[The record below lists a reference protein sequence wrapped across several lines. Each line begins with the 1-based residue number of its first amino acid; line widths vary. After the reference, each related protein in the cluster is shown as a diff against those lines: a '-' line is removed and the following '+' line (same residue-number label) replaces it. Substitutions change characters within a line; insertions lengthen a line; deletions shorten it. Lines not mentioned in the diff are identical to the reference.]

1 MTLIIIVKS
10 RYRTQGKEDEKE
22 NRKSKSL
29 KTIQESEPK
38 VKKEINEDNGG
49 V

>member
-10 RYRTQGKEDEKE
+10 RYRTRGKEDEKE
-22 NRKSKSL
+22 KQKFE
-29 KTIQESEPK
+29 KKAIQESEPK